1 MTRLLT
7 FLMSGFML
15 GAAHAM
21 EVHDAPIPEPNYL
34 GILIFLILF
43 FGGSGWYMWHI
54 MTKDKRDKQNKLGH
68 AK

>member
-1 MTRLLT
+1 MTKLT
-7 FLMSGFML
+7 TFCVSMFML

-34 GILIFLILF
+34 GIFIFLVLF
-43 FGGSGWYMWHI
+43 FGGSGWYIWHI
-54 MTKDKRDKQNKLGH
+54 MSKDKRDQQAKQRH